1 QPPMTLNCIR
11 PILFNVFEYA
21 CFYLAYLVSNNDD
34 TGIGEQD
41 HENQQQHRGKGRL
54 PRSVSGRDGRPTPR
68 FLHGLND
75 LLLLVGGEHPKN
87 IDNSLG
93 KVVAVFDY
101 HIAPAWIAGDA
112 FNLAPSSH

>member
-1 QPPMTLNCIR
+1 MTLNRIR
-11 PILFNVFEYA
+11 PISFNVFEYA
-21 CFYLAYLVSNNDD
+21 CFAPAYLVSNNDD

-41 HENQQQHRGKGRL
+41 RENQQQHRGKGRL

-75 LLLLVGGEHPKN
+75 SLLLVEWEHPKKYRQQ
-87 IDNSLG
+87 LG

-101 HIAPAWIAGDA
+101 HIAPCVIAGDA
-112 FNLAPSSH
+112 F